1 MCSFFVFSKRLSQ
14 PSKSWLK
21 FFGQDTLT
29 ASYAHPGYSLSSQC
43 TLRSF
48 GFLLPIALAFICSEE
63 LGWSGVKHWSLWWRT
78 LHPRLSTSLNQFEQP
93 RSSWAQTRSPSLMED
108 LADVTGLKARN
119 KTEEVG
125 CINFPRDWQL
135 SPSCFCCGDI
145 WYVYVYIHILHV
157 LYYMYT
163 SSTLQPP
170 KQSTM
175 AWFAA

>member
-1 MCSFFVFSKRLSQ
+1 MPRTSSNFSVKILWLHHMLLVAVSPVNAPCGLSGSSSQ
-14 PSKSWLK
+14 SL
-21 FFGQDTLT
+21 
-29 ASYAHPGYSLSSQC
+29 SLSSAVKSWGEVESSTGVC
-43 TLRSF
+43 GGELFTHVFPTSF
-48 GFLLPIALAFICSEE
+48 
-63 LGWSGVKHWSLWWRT
+63 
-78 LHPRLSTSLNQFEQP
+78 NQFEQP

-135 SPSCFCCGDI
+135 SPSCFYCGDI
-145 WYVYVYIHILHV
+145 WYVYVYVYIYI
-157 LYYMYT
+157 YYIYYKSYIMYIYT

-170 KQSTM
+170 KPSTM

>member
-1 MCSFFVFSKRLSQ
+1 MPRTSSNFSVKILWLHHMLLVTVSPVNAPCGLSGSSSQ
-14 PSKSWLK
+14 SL
-21 FFGQDTLT
+21 
-29 ASYAHPGYSLSSQC
+29 SLSSAVKSWGEVESSTGVC
-43 TLRSF
+43 GGELFTHVFPTSF
-48 GFLLPIALAFICSEE
+48 
-63 LGWSGVKHWSLWWRT
+63 
-78 LHPRLSTSLNQFEQP
+78 NQFEQP

-145 WYVYVYIHILHV
+145 WCVYVYIYITL
-157 LYYMYT
+157 LYYVYFFHLAT
-163 SSTLQPP
+163 SQTIP
-170 KQSTM
+170 M